1 MNFPL
6 FRYSVKR
13 SCLLWLV
20 CTALMCLYAFSVVRM
35 YDPDA
40 GKAMMHFVQSQPHA
54 MELLGMT
61 QFDNTFTA
69 FIVNYLYGMLLLA
82 LPMLFT
88 ILLSVQL
95 IAHYVSNGTMSY
107 LLASPNSR
115 KCIVSTQRNVLIASL
130 LTMFAA
136 VCLATIIL
144 CEYYYPGQLAVKHF
158 LLLTACVLAL
168 QLTFAGL
175 CFLVSCRCNSVGKA
189 LLLNAALCIL
199 FYMLRL
205 AANIG
210 GSLSYLRY
218 ITPYTL
224 LNPTGILQT
233 NMQACLQPLAL
244 LVLAVVLFA
253 LASRSFSKKTMP
265 F

>member
-115 KCIVSTQRNVLIASL
+115 
-130 LTMFAA
+130 
-136 VCLATIIL
+136 
-144 CEYYYPGQLAVKHF
+144 
-158 LLLTACVLAL
+158 
-168 QLTFAGL
+168 
-175 CFLVSCRCNSVGKA
+175 
-189 LLLNAALCIL
+189 
-199 FYMLRL
+199 
-205 AANIG
+205 
-210 GSLSYLRY
+210 
-218 ITPYTL
+218 
-224 LNPTGILQT
+224 
-233 NMQACLQPLAL
+233 
-244 LVLAVVLFA
+244 
-253 LASRSFSKKTMP
+253 
-265 F
+265 

>member
-95 IAHYVSNGTMSY
+95 IAALCLQRHDVVSAGVSQFPQMHRKHPAQRADCIAAHHVCSGLPRNHCSVRVLLSGTARSQ
-107 LLASPNSR
+107 AF
-115 KCIVSTQRNVLIASL
+115 
-130 LTMFAA
+130 FAA
-136 VCLATIIL
+136 DRLRSGASADICRSVLLGVLPLQQRRKSTASQRRSMYSVLHAAFGGKYRRFAVVSALHHAVYLAQ
-144 CEYYYPGQLAVKHF
+144 PNRHF
-158 LLLTACVLAL
+158 ADQYTGMLTAACPSGA
-168 QLTFAGL
+168 
-175 CFLVSCRCNSVGKA
+175 CRCSVCTGKPQ
-189 LLLNAALCIL
+189 
-199 FYMLRL
+199 F
-205 AANIG
+205 
-210 GSLSYLRY
+210 
-218 ITPYTL
+218 
-224 LNPTGILQT
+224 
-233 NMQACLQPLAL
+233 
-244 LVLAVVLFA
+244 F
-253 LASRSFSKKTMP
+253 KKTMP